1 MPSNTHQHSAK
12 ECKSCHLPIT
22 DGQAY
27 KLGSDQ
33 WHVSC
38 FKCSKCG
45 KALGVDSNFL
55 VLGTGAL
62 VCSDCSYTCKSC
74 EKKIYDLAILTG
86 DLAYCA
92 DCFKCK
98 SCNKPIDDL
107 KYARTSKGLF
117 CMPCHNMLME
127 KKKKY
132 EKLKKLKAA
141 REKSLKK
148 QREEQKK
155 SEEVHNDKPLN
166 EAKQFVDLK
175 IGLLNSATPTASGT
189 SVTTSE
195 TATAKLEDDNLFEV
209 ASKENGESEKA
220 ERAIDYLPKALHS
233 ESETRQRVLSNE
245 SNPSSTSDFNLDD
258 YAADTSAEG
267 SSISIEKS
275 EFETDVIRKAR
286 EVTTVNDDEVILNH
300 HPGSP
305 ETVKIQQTPNS
316 QNEDDKFST
325 PVAIDIIPIKDDNN
339 GFTYLHPDN
348 AESDM
353 VIPLRS
359 PRRSNLS
366 PIRNTV
372 QYRTPELDTPRKK
385 NIAPDMLSPA
395 SEHRKAHILYNDDNE
410 KEPESFINLD
420 ETEEE
425 SLMSKESIELNDS
438 PKLLSPIKYNL
449 NSFVVPKQESFTG
462 NAGLNIKGLNVASP
476 EDNSIQRINLIET
489 DDHLNSM
496 ADVHKTPVQQDIDFD
511 ENATPRVEKKK
522 QISGLGRSLTKVLRR
537 GRKQSGDENIEVPGT
552 PDTISSRSYNMHS
565 SVTPKVHT
573 RTQSDHSF
581 KSFTTPPVPALNKHN
596 RSISDTS
603 RLDSANV
610 GSDTV
615 SQAQKELQ
623 MLKAE
628 INSLTLTKATILKDI
643 QALNS
648 QKKLLELDISD
659 KQDCLKELNNSIHIK
674 LQQRQTSSTDDFSV
688 SNKSTVSTKNSY
700 RDEYDNRMM
709 SSAENILY
717 EEPSYIQQ
725 IPRVPTPPLP
735 TSTSTQSNLSAQLNS
750 AAQSKEKRP
759 NFMKKL
765 FGGNSNPTSASS
777 SNKPSFSSKSNI
789 GQPMNVRIN
798 GDSSM
803 YNGENL
809 SGEQSA
815 SIPNTANSGM
825 KTSRSSNFLQW
836 RNGNTQSNKSTAVS
850 ASPEN
855 QLYSMTLHEIS
866 SHEKGNGVPFIIKT
880 CIAEVER
887 RGLQTEGIYRI
898 SASSSTIEKLEAL
911 FETLDIHNSNDVN
924 KMNNIIISG
933 DVHALAG
940 LLKRYL
946 KKIPDSIIP
955 QNSYEFFVNISKLGD
970 DEAKITQLNQL
981 INSLPSSNRVTLLT
995 LIKHLNLVSDNEKW
1009 NKMNCASLAT
1019 VFAPTLVRHNSLHP
1033 TQEIQDTKA
1042 KTVVTELLFK
1052 NYRLVFN

>member
-1 MPSNTHQHSAK
+1 MSLNTHHHSAK

-38 FKCSKCG
+38 FKCSKCD
-45 KALGVDSNFL
+45 KLLGVDSNFL

-155 SEEVHNDKPLN
+155 SEELKKKMPSDD
-166 EAKQFVDLK
+166 AKTFIDLK
-175 IGLLNSATPTASGT
+175 IGLMNSATT
-189 SVTTSE
+189 STTETPVTSSETVTTKTKDSSVSE
-195 TATAKLEDDNLFEV
+195 IPASMETQRAESIPSKAAPSEIEV
-209 ASKENGESEKA
+209 K
-220 ERAIDYLPKALHS
+220 
-233 ESETRQRVLSNE
+233 QRISSNE
-245 SNPSSTSDFNLDD
+245 SNPSSSSDFNLDD
-258 YAADTSAEG
+258 YAADTSRDG
-267 SSISIEKS
+267 SNSSLHTKS
-275 EFETDVIRKAR
+275 EFETDVISKAR
-286 EVTTVNDDEVILNH
+286 EISTVNNNEVIIDH

-305 ETVKIQQTPNS
+305 ETVKIQQTPSFRSN
-316 QNEDDKFST
+316 QDDVFAT

-339 GFTYLHPDN
+339 GFTYLN
-348 AESDM
+348 SKNSESDM
-353 VIPLRS
+353 VIPMRS

-366 PIRNTV
+366 PIRNTA

-385 NIAPDMLSPA
+385 NVAPDVLSPA
-395 SEHRKAHILYNDDNE
+395 SENRKAHILYNDDIE

-425 SLMSKESIELNDS
+425 SLMSKESIEQENS
-438 PKLLSPIKYNL
+438 PQLLSPIKYNY
-449 NSFVVPKQESFTG
+449 NSFVVPKRESSIE
-462 NAGLNIKGLNVASP
+462 NAGLNIKGLNVVSQSDNVIQKTSKSEIEESP
-476 EDNSIQRINLIET
+476 SFYT
-489 DDHLNSM
+489 DVN
-496 ADVHKTPVQQDIDFD
+496 KTPVQQDNGFD
-511 ENATPRVEKKK
+511 ENATPKVEKKK

-537 GRKQSGDENIEVPGT
+537 GRKQSVGENMEVPST
-552 PDTISSRSYNMHS
+552 PDSNSNKSSNIHS

-581 KSFTTPPVPALNKHN
+581 KSFTTPPVPTLNKHN

-603 RLDSANV
+603 RFESVHNIND
-610 GSDTV
+610 GV

-643 QALNS
+643 QTLTS

-659 KQDCLKELNNSIHIK
+659 KQEYLKELNNSVQLK
-674 LQQRQTSSTDDFSV
+674 LQQRQTSSTDDFST
-688 SNKSTVSTKNSY
+688 SNRSTSTKNSY
-700 RDEYDNRMM
+700 RDEYDSRMM
-709 SSAENILY
+709 SSTENILY
-717 EEPSYIQQ
+717 EEPPHFQQ
-725 IPRVPTPPLP
+725 SLKTSTSPLP
-735 TSTSTQSNLSAQLNS
+735 TSTSTQSNLSAQLN
-750 AAQSKEKRP
+750 AAPYSSKEKRP

-777 SNKPSFSSKSNI
+777 TTKPLITAKSNI
-789 GQPMNVRIN
+789 GQPMNVRVN
-798 GDSSM
+798 EDSLM
-803 YNGENL
+803 YNGENGL
-809 SGEQSA
+809 NEPSGSV
-815 SIPNTANSGM
+815 PNTAGSGI
-825 KTSRSSNFLQW
+825 KASRSSNFLQW
-836 RNGNTQSNKSTAVS
+836 RNGNGQSNKTSAVS
-850 ASPEN
+850 SQPEN
-855 QLYSMTLHEIS
+855 SLYSMTLHEIS
-866 SHEKGNGVPFIIKT
+866 NQEGGNGVPFIIKT

-898 SASSSTIEKLEAL
+898 SASTSTIEKLEVL
-911 FETLDIHNSNDVN
+911 FETLDIRNTNDIN
-924 KMNNIIISG
+924 KMNGIINSG

-955 QNSYEFFVNISKLGD
+955 QSAYDSYVGISKLSD
-970 DEAKITQLNQL
+970 DQSRISQLSQL
-981 INSLPSSNRVTLLT
+981 INNLPKSNRITLLT
-995 LIKHLNLVSDNEKW
+995 LTKHLNLVSDNEKW
-1009 NKMNCASLAT
+1009 NKMNCTSLAT

-1052 NYRLVFN
+1052 NYQLIFN